1 MSAKESTTHYQLYRS
16 STLGVALQSTLGEF
30 IEDGKIDARLAEKV
44 MLTFD
49 KCINNALATRLVRTR
64 RTDFRVRPQMQPE
77 KGPARYAEVF
87 STRSLVLF
95 HVRQLGFKAPNTFC
109 LAPLVITSELT
120 KIG

>member
-64 RTDFRVRPQMQPE
+64 RTDFRADKLVAYRHCNNVWTLILKDVEFTGANRPVE
-77 KGPARYAEVF
+77 GSVDRLKIVACDAGVGK
-87 STRSLVLF
+87 RS
-95 HVRQLGFKAPNTFC
+95 A
-109 LAPLVITSELT
+109 
-120 KIG
+120 